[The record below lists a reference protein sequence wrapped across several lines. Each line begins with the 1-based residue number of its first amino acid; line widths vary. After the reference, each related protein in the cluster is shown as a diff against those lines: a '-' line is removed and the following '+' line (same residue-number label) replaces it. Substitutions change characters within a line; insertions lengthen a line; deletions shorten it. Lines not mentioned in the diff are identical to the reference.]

1 MSRKSFES
9 ISYTSADSV
18 SCDNSEEAQ
27 NYPIEL
33 IVIYY
38 TDFGAISNNNS
49 NILIYKVIVI
59 VIDF

>member
-1 MSRKSFES
+1 MTLRAPSEIMAETRYF
-9 ISYTSADSV
+9 ASV
-18 SCDNSEEAQ
+18 
-27 NYPIEL
+27 